1 MISNKQI
8 RANARAVLGGNIFA
22 GNWLLA
28 LVIGLIHTFGLKL
41 LDNFAGIGSLL
52 LMSFLTYGY
61 ACVFLP
67 IIRAKK
73 EKVEI
78 PAYFGG
84 TEQIGGLVVLSLM
97 TNLFVFLWSLLF
109 IIPGFVKAYAY
120 SMAPYI
126 KYDHPEYDFRTS
138 ITESRR
144 MMHGHKWE
152 LFCLQLSFIGWIIV
166 GVLCLGVG
174 MLWVTPYMRV
184 AEINFYD
191 DLKKL
196 EDEAYDIPFVNE
208 NPEI

>member
-8 RANARAVLGGNIFA
+8 RANARTVLGGNIFA

-52 LMSFLTYGY
+52 LLSFLTYGY

-126 KYDHPEYDFRTS
+126 KYDHPEYGWKRCLD
-138 ITESRR
+138 ESKA
-144 MMHGHKWE
+144 MMKGYKWK
-152 LFCLQLSFIGWIIV
+152 LFCLNLSFIGWNI
-166 GVLCLGVG
+166 VG
-174 MLWVTPYMRV
+174 MLCFMVGSYWVLPYTKAAQV
-184 AEINFYD
+184 CFYEE
-191 DLKKL
+191 LKKVH
-196 EDEAYDIPFVNE
+196 EA
-208 NPEI
+208 

>member
-8 RANARAVLGGNIFA
+8 RANARTVLGGNIFA

-126 KYDHPEYDFRTS
+126 KYDHPEYGWKRCLD
-138 ITESRR
+138 ESKA
-144 MMHGHKWE
+144 MMKGYKWK
-152 LFCLQLSFIGWIIV
+152 LFCLDLSFIGWNI
-166 GVLCLGVG
+166 VG
-174 MLWVTPYMRV
+174 MLCFIVGMYWVLPYTKAAQV
-184 AEINFYD
+184 CFYEE
-191 DLKKL
+191 LKKVH
-196 EDEAYDIPFVNE
+196 EA
-208 NPEI
+208 

>member
-8 RANARAVLGGNIFA
+8 RANARTVLGGNIFA

-52 LMSFLTYGY
+52 LLSFLTYGY

-126 KYDHPEYDFRTS
+126 KYDHPEYSWKRCLD
-138 ITESRR
+138 ESKA
-144 MMHGHKWE
+144 MMKGYKWK
-152 LFCLQLSFIGWIIV
+152 LFCLDLSFIGWNI
-166 GVLCLGVG
+166 VG
-174 MLWVTPYMRV
+174 MLCFIVGMYWVLPYTKAAQV
-184 AEINFYD
+184 CFYEE
-191 DLKKL
+191 LKKVH
-196 EDEAYDIPFVNE
+196 EA
-208 NPEI
+208 

>member
-1 MISNKQI
+1 
-8 RANARAVLGGNIFA
+8 
-22 GNWLLA
+22 
-28 LVIGLIHTFGLKL
+28 
-41 LDNFAGIGSLL
+41 
-52 LMSFLTYGY
+52 MSFLTYGY

-126 KYDHPEYDFRTS
+126 KYDHPEYSWKRCLD
-138 ITESRR
+138 ESKA
-144 MMHGHKWE
+144 MMKGYKWK
-152 LFCLQLSFIGWIIV
+152 LFCLDLSFIGWNI
-166 GVLCLGVG
+166 VG
-174 MLWVTPYMRV
+174 MLCFMVGSYWVLPYTKAAQV
-184 AEINFYD
+184 CFYEE
-191 DLKKL
+191 LKKVH
-196 EDEAYDIPFVNE
+196 EA
-208 NPEI
+208 

>member
-22 GNWLLA
+22 SNWLLA

-41 LDNFAGIGSLL
+41 LDNFAGIGTLL

-126 KYDHPEYDFRTS
+126 KYDHPEYSWKRCLD
-138 ITESRR
+138 ESKA
-144 MMHGHKWE
+144 MMKGYKWK
-152 LFCLQLSFIGWIIV
+152 LFCLDLSFIGWNI
-166 GVLCLGVG
+166 VG
-174 MLWVTPYMRV
+174 MLCFIVGMYWVLPYTKAAQV
-184 AEINFYD
+184 CFYEE
-191 DLKKL
+191 LKKVH
-196 EDEAYDIPFVNE
+196 EA
-208 NPEI
+208 

>member
-8 RANARAVLGGNIFA
+8 RANARTVLGGNIFA

-67 IIRAKK
+67 IIRTKK

-126 KYDHPEYDFRTS
+126 KYDHPEYGWKRCLD
-138 ITESRR
+138 ESKA
-144 MMHGHKWE
+144 MMKGYKWK
-152 LFCLQLSFIGWIIV
+152 LFCLDLSFIGWNI
-166 GVLCLGVG
+166 VG
-174 MLWVTPYMRV
+174 MLCFMVGMYWVLPYTKAAQV
-184 AEINFYD
+184 CFYEE
-191 DLKKL
+191 LKKVH
-196 EDEAYDIPFVNE
+196 EA
-208 NPEI
+208 

>member
-52 LMSFLTYGY
+52 LLSFLTYGY

-126 KYDHPEYDFRTS
+126 KYDHPEYSWKRCLD
-138 ITESRR
+138 ESKA
-144 MMHGHKWE
+144 MMKGYKWK
-152 LFCLQLSFIGWIIV
+152 LFCLDLSFIGWNI
-166 GVLCLGVG
+166 VG
-174 MLWVTPYMRV
+174 MLCFIVGMYWVLPYTKAAQV
-184 AEINFYD
+184 CFYEE
-191 DLKKL
+191 LKKVH
-196 EDEAYDIPFVNE
+196 EA
-208 NPEI
+208 

>member
-8 RANARAVLGGNIFA
+8 RANARTVLGGNIFA

-126 KYDHPEYDFRTS
+126 KYDHPEYSWKRCLD
-138 ITESRR
+138 ESKA
-144 MMHGHKWE
+144 MMKGYKWK
-152 LFCLQLSFIGWIIV
+152 LFCLDLSFIGWNI
-166 GVLCLGVG
+166 VG
-174 MLWVTPYMRV
+174 MLCFIVGMYWVLPYTKAAQV
-184 AEINFYD
+184 CFYEE
-191 DLKKL
+191 LKKVH
-196 EDEAYDIPFVNE
+196 EA
-208 NPEI
+208 

>member
-8 RANARAVLGGNIFA
+8 RANARTVLGGNIFA

-126 KYDHPEYDFRTS
+126 KYDHPEYSWKRCLD
-138 ITESRR
+138 ESQA
-144 MMHGHKWE
+144 MMKGYKWK
-152 LFCLQLSFIGWIIV
+152 LFCLDLSFIGWNI
-166 GVLCLGVG
+166 VG
-174 MLWVTPYMRV
+174 MLCFMVGMYWVLPYTKAAQV
-184 AEINFYD
+184 CFYEE
-191 DLKKL
+191 LKKVH
-196 EDEAYDIPFVNE
+196 EA
-208 NPEI
+208 

>member
-126 KYDHPEYDFRTS
+126 KYDHPEYGWKRCLD
-138 ITESRR
+138 ESKA
-144 MMHGHKWE
+144 MMKGYKWK
-152 LFCLQLSFIGWIIV
+152 LFCLDLSFIGWNI
-166 GVLCLGVG
+166 VG
-174 MLWVTPYMRV
+174 MLCFIVGMYWVLPYTKAAQV
-184 AEINFYD
+184 CFYEE
-191 DLKKL
+191 LKKVH
-196 EDEAYDIPFVNE
+196 EA
-208 NPEI
+208 

>member
-8 RANARAVLGGNIFA
+8 RANARTVLGGNIFA

-126 KYDHPEYDFRTS
+126 KYDHPEYGWKRCLD
-138 ITESRR
+138 ESQA
-144 MMHGHKWE
+144 MMKGYKWK
-152 LFCLQLSFIGWIIV
+152 LFCLNLSFIGWNI
-166 GVLCLGVG
+166 VG
-174 MLWVTPYMRV
+174 MLCFMVGMYWVLPYTKAAQV
-184 AEINFYD
+184 CFYEE
-191 DLKKL
+191 LKKVH
-196 EDEAYDIPFVNE
+196 EA
-208 NPEI
+208 